1 MQIIHIPAFPACFTM
16 FSSIQ
21 PILFNAQMCQCYPR
35 SPVEHSSGWLCWR
48 ENTRVLPTWWL
59 SHGQHFLK
67 LKEAQPSW
75 IDACSCFWCCLCCHT
90 TSVFQ
95 GMPKGIYRCQELRG
109 RNTVVSPWCCRR
121 QCLPFFTP
129 SFPRKP
135 PGYGSPDTSLSL
147 SPGYKTVSKQPQERR
162 WGLWWCQCSSL
173 DAHSTMNDL
182 RKTVRSMG
190 VSLTSNFQQ
199 KYRSLNSRKTE
210 AWGLAAQR
218 TGAKLV
224 EGKPNQTKKAS
235 RK

>member
-1 MQIIHIPAFPACFTM
+1 MLPKITGR
-16 FSSIQ
+16 
-21 PILFNAQMCQCYPR
+21 AQFRLALLTGKYQSTSYVVTISR
-35 SPVEHSSGWLCWR
+35 AA
-48 ENTRVLPTWWL
+48 
-59 SHGQHFLK
+59 FLK
-67 LKEAQPSW
+67 AERSSFQWAQPSW